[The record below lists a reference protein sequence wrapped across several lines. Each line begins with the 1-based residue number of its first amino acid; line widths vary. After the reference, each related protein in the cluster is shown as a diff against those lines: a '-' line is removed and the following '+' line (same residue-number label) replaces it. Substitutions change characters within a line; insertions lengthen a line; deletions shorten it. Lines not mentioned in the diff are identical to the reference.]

1 MGTALASPVR
11 VGLLLGGRYRLGR
24 RIGSGGM
31 ASVWLAR
38 DEQLGREVAVKI
50 VSDVLADDH
59 SYLERFRREARVSA
73 GFSHPNLVRVFD
85 FSATGERPYL
95 VMEYVAGGTLGDRID
110 AAEAGAMDVERL
122 GIELLGALDHIHS
135 AGVVHRD
142 VKPANVLIGADGR
155 ARLTDFG
162 IAQPEDATK
171 LTGTGQV
178 MGTLRYIAPEVLDGK
193 PATPAAD
200 LYSCGVVLRDVAGGA
215 AGPRLAAA
223 VDALTAPDPAAR
235 PASAAAARAMLGD
248 TEPQPMAAPAD
259 PIPTT
264 GRRPRRREIQIPA
277 WAVVLALAAL
287 LAGVGVVA
295 ALGGGSSSPPG
306 DSRARG
312 DRQGPLTQ
320 TATET
325 VTSEESPPPAGSGPE
340 QAEEAGAPKAS
351 GSGPKEKSPAEK
363 LPPGQA
369 KKDEKGD

>member
-50 VSDVLADDH
+50 
-59 SYLERFRREARVSA
+59 REA
-73 GFSHPNLVRVFD
+73 D
-85 FSATGERPYL
+85 
-95 VMEYVAGGTLGDRID
+95 
-110 AAEAGAMDVERL
+110 AMDVDRL

-162 IAQPEDATK
+162 IAQPDDATK

-178 MGTLRYIAPEVLDGK
+178 MGTLRYIAPEVLEGK
-193 PATPAAD
+193 PATPASD

-223 VDALTAPDPAAR
+223 IDAMTAPDPAAR
-235 PASAAAARAMLGD
+235 PASAAAASAMLGD

-264 GRRPRRREIQIPA
+264 GRRPRRREIEIPA
-277 WAVVLALAAL
+277 WAVILALAAL
-287 LAGVGVVA
+287 LAGVGVVV

-306 DSRARG
+306 DNRARG

-325 VTSEESPPPAGSGPE
+325 VTSEESPPPAS
-340 QAEEAGAPKAS
+340 EAGKETKPEKPKPNDSAA
-351 GSGPKEKSPAEK
+351 ENLAEK

-369 KKDEKGD
+369 KKDGKGD

>member
-24 RIGSGGM
+24 RLGSGGM

-38 DEQLGREVAVKI
+38 DEQLGRDVAVKI
-50 VSDVLADDH
+50 VSDVLADDR

-110 AAEAGAMDVERL
+110 AGEAGAMDVERL

-178 MGTLRYIAPEVLDGK
+178 MGTLRYLAPEVLEGK
-193 PATPAAD
+193 PATPTSD

-215 AGPRLAAA
+215 TGPRLAAA
-223 VDALTAPDPAAR
+223 IDALTAPDPAAR
-235 PASAAAARAMLGD
+235 PASAAAASAMLAD
-248 TEPQPMAAPAD
+248 TEPQPVTARAD
-259 PIPTT
+259 PMPTAG
-264 GRRPRRREIQIPA
+264 GRPCREIEIPA
-277 WAVVLALAAL
+277 WAVVLALAML
-287 LAGVGVVA
+287 LAGAGVVL

-306 DSRARG
+306 DKRAHG
-312 DRQGPLTQ
+312 DRQSPLTQ

-325 VTSEESPPPAGSGPE
+325 VTSEESSPPGGSDPGR
-340 QAEEAGAPKAS
+340 AEAAGAPRAS
-351 GSGPKEKSPAEK
+351 GSDPEEESPAEK

-369 KKDEKGD
+369 KKDEKGG